1 MYLSSCVFIFGAVIL
16 QVEYREA
23 KENHEFL
30 RRQGKLDPEAEQFF
44 DDDKAVEGD
53 LYKVGMKLDD
63 LEHTVQNNVKVKTQP
78 RKPFQGTPMKAD
90 HSLGISTA
98 TGSTAGKVLATAFSM
113 C

>member
-1 MYLSSCVFIFGAVIL
+1 MCYHLL

-23 KENHEFL
+23 KENHELL

-53 LYKVGMKLDD
+53 LYKLGMKLDD
-63 LEHTVQNNVKVKTQP
+63 LEQTVQNNVKVKSQP

-90 HSLGISTA
+90 HSIGVGGRGN
-98 TGSTAGKVLATAFSM
+98 TGKMVIITLHMLLCDSKF
-113 C
+113 